1 MADLGFRTNEDN
13 PNPRLACALLLDTS
27 WSMNGDGGG
36 DGAATPIGELN
47 AGYAVFCEEI
57 KQDDRARKSVEVAV
71 ITFGGVARVAVD
83 FTEARELTPTAFTA
97 EGATPMGAALDVAVD
112 ELTRQ
117 KQAYRD
123 AGLLYHRPWLFVIS
137 DGAPTDGE
145 AFERAAERVREL
157 EAKKGVAAFA
167 VGVGAGADYGEL
179 GKLSTERKP
188 LPLKGLAFTELFQ
201 WLSSSMTRASRDKKP
216 SASGGTAGEDE
227 QMAMDTPSW
236 TV

>member
-1 MADLGFRTNEDN
+1 MADLDFRTNEDN

-36 DGAATPIGELN
+36 DGATPIGELN
-47 AGYAVFCEEI
+47 TGYGVFCEEI
-57 KQDDRARKSVEVAV
+57 KLDDRARKSVEVAV

-97 EGATPMGAALDVAVD
+97 EGGTPMGAALDIAVD

-117 KQAYRD
+117 KQAYRE

-145 AFERAAERVREL
+145 AFERAAGRVREL
-157 EAKKGVAAFA
+157 EQKKGVAAFA
-167 VGVGAGADYGEL
+167 VGVGAGADYAEL

-188 LPLKGLAFTELFQ
+188 LSLKGLAFRELFQ
-201 WLSSSMTRASRDKKP
+201 WLSSSMTRASKEKTP
-216 SASGGTAGEDE
+216 TASGGTGGKDE
-227 QMAMDTPSW
+227 QMTLDTSSW
-236 TV
+236 SV